1 MKTKDDIFTKF
12 GEFIRETRKSK
23 GLTQEQLSGISGCSL
38 VFIYNVEN
46 GKSTLRFDKLI
57 ILLHTLGLQ
66 IKIEQGQS
74 KIAIDNKAEQWE
86 TRTLLKYIA
95 RTDMLE
101 Q

>member
-1 MKTKDDIFTKF
+1 MKKNDDIFVKL
-12 GEFIRETRKSK
+12 GAFIRETRKAK
-23 GLTQEQLSGISGCSL
+23 GLTQDQLSSISGCSL

-57 ILLHTLGLQ
+57 NLLHTLGLQ

-74 KIAIDNKAEQWE
+74 KIALENKAGQWE
-86 TRTLLKYIA
+86 IKTLLKYIA
-95 RTDMLE
+95 KIGMWV